1 VVVSRGRAIILL
13 ARTALVL
20 ALIIAVVGWWQL
32 DRLNRNVGSA
42 VTVAANT
49 SASVAQT
56 ISTSALLARQ
66 MKDLTSSVA
75 TSLDNVDGVLAS
87 AAQAG
92 SATQTALSHDL
103 PTALEGL
110 SATAD
115 RLASAGAGLAR
126 VISILPGN
134 QNTAFA
140 DELSRFADGIR
151 PLPGELQ
158 ALAGPVGNAV
168 AAMGPLQADLSTART
183 QLEGITASMDTL
195 AARLDQLAQ
204 DANRAS
210 TQLSASARRNT
221 SRLFWWRLLLVLAVL
236 VVIAFAAGLELLG
249 RDVEAHA
256 TLHDARPGLPTLT
269 PPVAG

>member
-1 VVVSRGRAIILL
+1 V
-13 ARTALVL
+13 
-20 ALIIAVVGWWQL
+20 
-32 DRLNRNVGSA
+32 
-42 VTVAANT
+42 
-49 SASVAQT
+49 
-56 ISTSALLARQ
+56 
-66 MKDLTSSVA
+66 KDLTSTVA

-92 SATQTALSHDL
+92 SATQTALNHDL
-103 PTALEGL
+103 PTALQGL

-168 AAMGPLQADLSTART
+168 AAMGPLQSDLATARA
-183 QLEGITASMDTL
+183 QLQGITASMDTL
-195 AARLDQLAQ
+195 ATRLDQLAQ

-210 TQLSASARRNT
+210 TQLNASAGRTTN
-221 SRLFWWRLLLVLAVL
+221 RLFWWRLLLALAVV

-249 RDVEAHA
+249 RDMQAHA
-256 TLHDARPGLPTLT
+256 AMHDPPPVT
-269 PPVAG
+269 PPLAPPVLG